1 MYLKGDGIFDRDR
14 RIMGRAKVR
23 FGEAS
28 GETRFLYRSAPR
40 MIW

>member
-1 MYLKGDGIFDRDR
+1 MVDFAIEG

-28 GETRFLYRSAPR
+28 GETLFLYRSAPR